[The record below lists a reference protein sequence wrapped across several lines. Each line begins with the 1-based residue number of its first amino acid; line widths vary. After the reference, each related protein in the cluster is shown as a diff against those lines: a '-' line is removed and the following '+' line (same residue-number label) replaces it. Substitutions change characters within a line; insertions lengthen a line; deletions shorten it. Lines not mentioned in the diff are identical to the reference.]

1 MRNLLIVLTAA
12 AFGLAALPADA
23 ALTAKKVDEK
33 VAGKSGAKKAGKAA
47 PAQRGKMKGEAA
59 KKDPK

>member
-23 ALTAKKVDEK
+23 AFKVKKKGADKAAAKSD
-33 VAGKSGAKKAGKAA
+33 AKKAGK
-47 PAQRGKMKGEAA
+47 KGVAL